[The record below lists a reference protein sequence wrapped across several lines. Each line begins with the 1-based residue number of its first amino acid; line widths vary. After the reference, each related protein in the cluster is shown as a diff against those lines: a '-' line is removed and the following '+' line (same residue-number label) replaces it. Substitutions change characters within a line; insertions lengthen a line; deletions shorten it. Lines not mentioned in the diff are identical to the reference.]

1 MHRPVSRLRRLFLN
15 PSWKHRAHIEAHS
28 KYTCHTCTPRD
39 YFSASERSWESTV
52 LGRAR
57 SATRT
62 RCEQGWI
69 DAQIFERNHPGKH
82 RVCWLRVRPRPVR
95 PEDCAMQ
102 VEKSA
107 AGALCSGQRRLVE
120 LSTTEDK
127 VEEREG
133 AWTYIGA
140 LAGLAL
146 A

>member
-1 MHRPVSRLRRLFLN
+1 
-15 PSWKHRAHIEAHS
+15 
-28 KYTCHTCTPRD
+28 
-39 YFSASERSWESTV
+39 
-52 LGRAR
+52 
-57 SATRT
+57 
-62 RCEQGWI
+62 
-69 DAQIFERNHPGKH
+69 
-82 RVCWLRVRPRPVR
+82 
-95 PEDCAMQ
+95 MQ

>member
-1 MHRPVSRLRRLFLN
+1 M
-15 PSWKHRAHIEAHS
+15 
-28 KYTCHTCTPRD
+28 
-39 YFSASERSWESTV
+39 

-62 RCEQGWI
+62 RCERGWI